1 MLSDLSRVS
10 RLRYTIKELNINVKN
25 YYQLAK
31 PGIIYGNALTAI
43 GGFLLASKGH
53 VRPSLFFGMLA
64 GTCLVIGSACV
75 YNNYLDRSI
84 DTKMARTKK
93 RALVTGLIS
102 GRNALIYA
110 TFLGIVGFSLL
121 IALTNVLTVLIG
133 LIGFIFYVVIYG
145 IGKRKSVHGTII
157 GTIPGAAPIVAGYCA
172 VTGRLDLGAAIL
184 FFIMVFWQMPHFYGI
199 ALARLEDYTAAG
211 IPLLPVKRG
220 AEVTKRQMMLYIF
233 GFILSTTALSF
244 FGYTGYIFA
253 IIMGL
258 MGLYWLIRGAKEYN
272 KFSNELWGRKMFLRS
287 LVALLLFSF
296 LLSISVVLP

>member
-1 MLSDLSRVS
+1 MILFEQVGDHIVQGEGA
-10 RLRYTIKELNINVKN
+10 KKINVKG
-25 YYQLAK
+25 YYQLTK

-43 GGFLLASKGH
+43 GGFLLAARGH
-53 VRPSLFFGMLA
+53 VQPSVFFGMLA

-75 YNNYLDRSI
+75 FNNYLDRSI
-84 DTKMARTKK
+84 DHKMARTKK
-93 RALVTGLIS
+93 RALVTGIIS

-110 TFLGIVGFSLL
+110 TLLGLVGFALL
-121 IALTNVLTVLIG
+121 VGLTNILTVIIG

-172 VTGRLDLGAAIL
+172 VTGRLDLGALIL

-220 AEVTKRQMMLYIF
+220 AEVTKRQMLVYIV
-233 GFILSTTALSF
+233 GFILSTTALTLY
-244 FGYTGYIFA
+244 GYTGYIFA
-253 IIMGL
+253 AVMAL
-258 MGLYWLIRGAKEYN
+258 MGLYWLIRGVREYN
-272 KFSNELWGRKMFLRS
+272 KFTNEIWGRKMFLRS

-296 LLSISVVLP
+296 MLSINVVLP

>member
-1 MLSDLSRVS
+1 MQF
-10 RLRYTIKELNINVKN
+10 IAKELKISVKG
-25 YYQLAK
+25 YYQLTK

-43 GGFLLASKGH
+43 GGFLLAAQGH
-53 VRPSLFFGMLA
+53 VQPPLFFGMLV

-75 YNNYLDRSI
+75 FNNYLDRSI

-110 TFLGIVGFSLL
+110 AILGLVGFTLL
-121 IALTNVLTVLIG
+121 ITLTNILTVIIG

-157 GTIPGAAPIVAGYCA
+157 GTIPGAAPVVAGYCA
-172 VTGRLDLGAAIL
+172 VTGRFDLGAAIL

-199 ALARLEDYTAAG
+199 ALARLEDYKAAG

-220 AEVTKRQMMLYIF
+220 TEVTKRQMLFYIV
-233 GFILSTTALSF
+233 GFILSTTALTV
-244 FGYTGYIFA
+244 FGFTGYVFA
-253 IIMGL
+253 IAMGI
-258 MGLYWLIRGAKEYN
+258 MGLYWLIRGSLEYN
-272 KFSNELWGRKMFLRS
+272 KFSNEIWGRKMFLRS
-287 LVALLLFSF
+287 LVALLLFS
-296 LLSISVVLP
+296 LMLGLSVVLP